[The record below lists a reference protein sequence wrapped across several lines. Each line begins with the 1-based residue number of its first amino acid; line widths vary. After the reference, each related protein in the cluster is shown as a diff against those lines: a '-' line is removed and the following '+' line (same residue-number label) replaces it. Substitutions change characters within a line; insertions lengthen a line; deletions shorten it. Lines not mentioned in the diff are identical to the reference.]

1 MKPSFIED
9 IEDVQ
14 TEMPSNSISI
24 KEQPTHDEIAALAFE
39 YSQLRAGSEGD
50 DIADWLRAERHLIE
64 SRASE
69 SAADAPSSQVA
80 KA

>member
-9 IEDVQ
+9 EQ
-14 TEMPSNSISI
+14 TEMPPNSISI
-24 KEQPTHDEIAALAFE
+24 QEQPTHDEIAALAFE

-50 DIADWLRAERHLIE
+50 ETGDWLQAERHLNE
-64 SRASE
+64 SRARE

-80 KA
+80 SA